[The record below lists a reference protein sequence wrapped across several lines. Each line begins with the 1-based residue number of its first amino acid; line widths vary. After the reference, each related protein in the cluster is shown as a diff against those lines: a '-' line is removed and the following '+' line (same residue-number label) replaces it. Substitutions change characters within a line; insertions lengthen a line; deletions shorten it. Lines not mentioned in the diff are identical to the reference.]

1 MRTKLS
7 LVLVL
12 CAALA
17 ACTPKAVPVDNTEVA
32 NENAA
37 PAVVD
42 TTATV
47 PYDFRAVDF
56 LDISNG
62 WVVGSDDEN
71 NVSVVAHTVNGGA
84 NWVVLVELVG
94 DTLLDIDFADEKN
107 GWTVGMS
114 GLTYETND
122 GGRTWT
128 PTQASAWTVERREKP
143 FASQARNPGD
153 VAPSIN
159 ESIAAI
165 RFVDARTGWAAGEAP
180 AGKGID
186 VRGLVLG
193 TTDGGATWTE
203 LKDAAGAHA
212 PFTIVDLFAVSAT
225 DAWAVGGDLENREED
240 VLLHSVD
247 GARTWERVKT
257 GTAQYLRAVHFVDAN
272 HGWVVGMT
280 GTDFDEL
287 GPSKVLATADGGKTW
302 TVQYTAPRS
311 FFDVQFA
318 NAQRGWA
325 VGDRASIWATTDGGV
340 TWRQQVRFQTN
351 TSKTVQAPRVN
362 TADPEQRALRSVFAF
377 DAASVWVG
385 GEGTILRRV
394 KK

>member
-1 MRTKLS
+1 MHTKLS
-7 LVLVL
+7 LVLL
-12 CAALA
+12 LAAALA
-17 ACTPKAVPVDNTEVA
+17 ACSPRPEPVDNAPVA
-32 NENAA
+32 NENTA
-37 PAVVD
+37 PELVD

-84 NWVVLVELVG
+84 TWVVLVELVG
-94 DTLLDIDFADEKN
+94 DTLLDIDFTDEKN

-114 GLTYETND
+114 GLGYETTD
-122 GGRTWT
+122 GGRSWT
-128 PTQASAWTVERREKP
+128 PMAASAWTVQRREKP
-143 FASQARNPGD
+143 FQTEARNPGD

-165 RFVDARTGWAAGEAP
+165 RFVDKRTGWAAGEAP
-180 AGKGID
+180 AGKGVD

-203 LKDAAGAHA
+203 LEDAAGAHP
-212 PFTIVDLFAVSAT
+212 PFAITDLFAVSAT

-257 GTAQYLRAVHFVDAN
+257 GTAQYHRAVHFVDAKQ
-272 HGWVVGMT
+272 GWVVGMT
-280 GTDFDEL
+280 GADFDAL

-302 TVQYTAPRS
+302 TVQVTAPRS
-311 FFDVQFA
+311 FFDVHFA
-318 NAQRGWA
+318 NARRGWA
-325 VGDRASIWATTDGGV
+325 VGDRASIWATADGGV
-340 TWRQQVRFQTN
+340 TWRQQTRFQTN
-351 TSKTVQAPRVN
+351 VSKVMHAPKVD
-362 TADPEQRALRSVFAF
+362 TANPEQRALRSVAAF
-377 DAASVWVG
+377 DAASVWAG
-385 GEGTILRRV
+385 GEGVVLRRV